1 MEPCIVL
8 DETKPVE
15 TDMTDITPSSTGPSV
30 RQHTVARA
38 ASWQGP
44 TRKGQGPIRLHIHPG
59 EADSGVWF
67 LRTDLDAERRVI
79 AARWDTV
86 IESRALLTLANRD
99 GVILRGAT
107 TLLAALR
114 VGGVDNALIEI
125 DGPDVPARP
134 HDFESYLDLLTRVG
148 TQRLSL
154 PRKALRVQQAIEVR
168 DSAGIATLTPA
179 PDFRVQLIVPRT
191 DADPTAA
198 LLDATLASD
207 LTEPA
212 APGAA
217 LERRGDALT
226 VPLRDVMQ
234 LPFALR
240 ARLINVLGHLSLTGA
255 PLIGHFTGY
264 RSGNALHHTLVR
276 ALMTR
281 VTASYLTVDQHRTRA
296 EPPHDNDDARSGD
309 TPRRPDDKLH

>member
-1 MEPCIVL
+1 VL
-8 DETKPVE
+8 NETE
-15 TDMTDITPSSTGPSV
+15 TTGHDMTDITLTSTGSSV
-30 RQHTVARA
+30 RQHTVAQA
-38 ASWQGP
+38 VSWTGP
-44 TRKGQGPIRLHIHPG
+44 ARKGQAPIQLHIHPG
-59 EADSGVWF
+59 EVDSGIWF

-86 IESRALLTLANRD
+86 VESRAVITLANRE
-99 GVILRGAT
+99 GVLLRGAT

-114 VGGVDNALIEI
+114 VCGIDNALIEI
-125 DGPDVPARP
+125 DGPEVPSRS
-134 HDFESYLDLLTRVG
+134 HDFESYLDLLVRAG
-148 TQRLSL
+148 TQRQSL
-154 PRKALRVQQAIEVR
+154 PRKALRIQQAIEVR
-168 DSAGIATLTPA
+168 DSAGIATLVPA
-179 PDFRVQLIVPRT
+179 LDFRVQLIVPRT
-191 DADPTAA
+191 DADPTAV
-198 LLDATLASD
+198 LLDATLASN

-212 APGAA
+212 APEQRNELPPGAM
-217 LERRGDALT
+217 T

-281 VTASYLTVDQHRTRA
+281 VTATYLTVDQHRTGTGA
-296 EPPHDNDDARSGD
+296 PLAHDDARPGD
-309 TPRRPDDKLH
+309 LPRRPDGKLH